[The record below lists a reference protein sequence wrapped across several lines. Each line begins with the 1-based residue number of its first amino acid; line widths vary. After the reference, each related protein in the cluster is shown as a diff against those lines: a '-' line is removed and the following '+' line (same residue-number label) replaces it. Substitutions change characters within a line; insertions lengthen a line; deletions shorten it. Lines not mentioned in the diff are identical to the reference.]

1 MNESAELVVLSL
13 GSNVGDSLST
23 LKKAIRDIS
32 FLLDGMRVS
41 SLYLTTPQDV
51 VRQPD
56 FCNLVVTGST
66 ALSPVELLG
75 ETQAIETRYGRL
87 REEDAVR
94 GPRTL
99 DIDIVLYGGKT
110 VNEPDLVI
118 PHERMSSRQFVLVPL
133 LELLPDC
140 ADPVSGRPFREILSG
155 LEDQGVRKVGNLYGY

>member
-1 MNESAELVVLSL
+1 MGGPAQLVVLSL

-23 LKKAIRDIS
+23 LKKAIRDLS

-51 VRQPD
+51 AQQPD
-56 FCNLVVTGST
+56 FCNIAVTGKT
-66 ALSPVELLG
+66 TLPPGELLR
-75 ETQAIETRYGRL
+75 ETQAIEASYGRQ
-87 REEDAVR
+87 RDDSAPR

-99 DIDIVLYGGKT
+99 DIDIVLYGELA
-110 VNEPDLVI
+110 VREANLVI
-118 PHERMSSRQFVLVPL
+118 PHERMAVRQFVLIPV

-140 ADPVSGRPFREILSG
+140 ADPVSGRAFREILSG

>member
-1 MNESAELVVLSL
+1 MTGSAEVVVLSL

-23 LKKAIRDIS
+23 LKKAIRDLS

-51 VRQPD
+51 ADQSD
-56 FCNLVVTGST
+56 FCNLAVLGSS
-66 ALSPVELLG
+66 ALPPERLLE
-75 ETQAIETRYGRL
+75 ETQAIEARYGRS
-87 REEDAVR
+87 RDGARAR

-99 DIDIVLYGGKT
+99 DIDIALFGNRVVRGD
-110 VNEPDLVI
+110 NLVI
-118 PHERMSSRQFVLVPL
+118 PHERMALRQFVLIPV

-140 ADPVSGRPFREILSG
+140 ADPVSGRPFRDILSG